1 VSHLPCP
8 SCQRH
13 VRLSDTACPF
23 CATILPLAVPSSS
36 AHEPAP
42 RLGRIA
48 VLAAGAAMMA
58 GLAACDDPAQPKTGT
73 GGASATG
80 GKGGVAGASAT
91 GGKGGA
97 AGASAT
103 GGKGGAAGASAT
115 GGKGGTAGGGTGG
128 AAGAG
133 GGAGGRGTGGA
144 AGSAGGTAGSAA
156 TGGTGGVP
164 VAIYAAAVALPSNT
178 A

>member
-8 SCQRH
+8 TCQRH
-13 VRLSDTACPF
+13 VRLSDTTCPF
-23 CATILPLAVPSSS
+23 CATVLPVVVPAASSV
-36 AHEPAP
+36 EPAP

-73 GGASATG
+73 GGAAATG
-80 GKGGVAGASAT
+80 GKGGSAGGSAT
-91 GGKGGA
+91 GGN
-97 AGASAT
+97 
-103 GGKGGAAGASAT
+103 
-115 GGKGGTAGGGTGG
+115 GGTAG
-128 AAGAG
+128 ASGAG
-133 GGAGGRGTGGA
+133 GGAGSSGTGGA
-144 AGSAGGTAGSAA
+144 AAA
-156 TGGTGGVP
+156 TGGAGGVP